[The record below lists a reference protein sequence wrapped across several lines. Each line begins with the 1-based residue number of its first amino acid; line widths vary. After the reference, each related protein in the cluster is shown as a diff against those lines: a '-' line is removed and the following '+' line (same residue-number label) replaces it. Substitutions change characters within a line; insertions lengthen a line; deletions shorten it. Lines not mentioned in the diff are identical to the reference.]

1 MYCWLFGRTGPKG
14 LCRVRCK
21 LSSHCWQLSVV
32 CPSLTLRQSGQWG
45 AAGTLRTS
53 RGDITG
59 GQEEAVGAQVAEE
72 LTVWGLPT
80 MGRKL
85 DFDKVI
91 RCETKILSN

>member
-1 MYCWLFGRTGPKG
+1 MYCWLFRRTGPKG

-21 LSSHCWQLSVV
+21 LNSHCWQLSVV
-32 CPSLTLRQSGQWG
+32 CPSLTLGQSGQWG

-53 RGDITG
+53 RGATTR

-80 MGRKL
+80 MG
-85 DFDKVI
+85 
-91 RCETKILSN
+91 